1 MSKKRKSTETSR
13 TRDALPWIVAA
24 LTLAV
29 FLPTLSNGFVNWDD
43 DRNFL
48 DNTAYRGLGLENL
61 EWMWSTFLMGHYHPL
76 TWMTLGLDFE
86 LWGMNPAGY
95 HFTSA
100 LLHALAAALAYLVF
114 VQLIRLGRKEDAP
127 SKQTRYGAAF
137 GALLFAL
144 HPLRVE
150 SVAWASERRDVLC
163 AVFYLSTVWFYLR
176 GRKVASLATFAAAL
190 LSKVLA
196 ATLPFVLLIVDL
208 YPLRKRLTPALL
220 LEKLP
225 YLALAIAAGMI
236 GTGRY
241 GEGPDGAPNAIGH
254 EQFHLALRL
263 AMSTFALAFYLWKT
277 FVPVGL
283 YGQYVT
289 NADPQPFDLPFL
301 LAAVGLAAITI
312 AALAYRKRYPG
323 VLAAL
328 AAYCITLGPVLS
340 FLRLDRQNYVAD
352 HHSYLATLGFAVL
365 AGALIA
371 TRAQLLRPAAALV
384 AGLALLSVLQIPVWK
399 DSHSLWTHAVQG
411 SPRSILAHNNLARAY
426 VESGDVDSALAEFQR
441 AVKIRPDYAHGHYNL
456 AMLLMQRG
464 DLAAAEQHF
473 QKSAEGL
480 RSTQTLTD
488 WANCLLRQNRAQEA
502 VALYQEALS
511 YRPSFADAHH
521 NLAIALEHLGQ
532 SEAAQRHYQKAA
544 ELDRRQS

>member
-1 MSKKRKSTETSR
+1 MPKKRKPSTTKAG
-13 TRDALPWIVAA
+13 RDALGWIVAA

-43 DRNFL
+43 DRNFIE
-48 DNTAYRGLGLENL
+48 NTAYRGLAPENL

-76 TWMTLGLDFE
+76 SWMTLGLDFE

-100 LLHALAAALAYLVF
+100 LLHALAAGLAYLVF
-114 VQLIRLGRKEDAP
+114 VQLIRLGRKEDEP
-127 SKQTRYGAAF
+127 SSQTRYGAAF
-137 GALLFAL
+137 GALVFAL

-176 GRKVASLATFAAAL
+176 GRKVASLAAFAAAL

-196 ATLPFVLLIVDL
+196 ATLPFVLVIIDL
-208 YPLRKRLTPALL
+208 YPLRRRLTPALL

-225 YLALAIAAGMI
+225 YLALAIAAGVV

-241 GEGPDGAPNAIGH
+241 GEGPDGAPNAMGH
-254 EQFHLALRL
+254 EEFHLALRL
-263 AMSTFALAFYLWKT
+263 AMSAFALAFYLWKT
-277 FVPVGL
+277 FIPVGL

-289 NADPQPFDLPFL
+289 SADPQPFDLPFII
-301 LAAVGLAAITI
+301 AVVGLVVVAITAI
-312 AALAYRKRYPG
+312 TLRKRYPG
-323 VLAAL
+323 VLAAI

-352 HHSYLATLGFAVL
+352 HHSYLATLGITAL
-365 AGALIA
+365 AGAFLASRSRLIW
-371 TRAQLLRPAAALV
+371 PAGGLV
-384 AGLALLSVLQIPVWK
+384 AGLALLSLLQIPVWK
-399 DSHSLWTHAVQG
+399 DSQTLWTHAVNGTPQ
-411 SPRSILAHNNLARAY
+411 SILAHNNLGRAY
-426 VESGDVDSALAEFQR
+426 VESGDVSRALEEFNR
-441 AVKIRPDYAHGHYNL
+441 AVEIRPDYAHGHYNL
-456 AMLLMQRG
+456 AMLLMRQG
-464 DLAAAEQHF
+464 DLAAAERHF
-473 QKSAEGL
+473 EQSAAGL

-502 VALYQEALS
+502 VELYQEAIS
-511 YRPSFADAHH
+511 YRPGFADAHH
-521 NLAIALEHLGQ
+521 NLAIALEYLGQ
-532 SEAAQRHYQKAA
+532 DEAAQKHYRKAA
-544 ELDRRQS
+544 ELEKRPS